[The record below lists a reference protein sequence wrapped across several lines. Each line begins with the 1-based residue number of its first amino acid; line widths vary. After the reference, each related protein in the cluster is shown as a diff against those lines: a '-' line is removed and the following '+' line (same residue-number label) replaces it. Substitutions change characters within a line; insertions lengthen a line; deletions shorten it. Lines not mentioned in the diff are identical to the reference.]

1 MDRYLGINMMS
12 GDTHNFRGRCASALT
27 HPVTIAS
34 LVVLLLND
42 ALFKSLWPDSWV
54 TGKLSDLA
62 WVVFA
67 SPLLA
72 FVLSLFLGR
81 WLFGRRAVIVTAYV
95 GLPALYAA
103 FNTFEP
109 VHDRILWGLS
119 LVSGGTAGSPL
130 DPTDSLVI
138 PVGLGIAGWVWC
150 RRPVGPDRLRVR
162 LALLAA
168 GVATFATVATDH
180 PGADFGLRNV
190 GIASDG
196 TVVAAARTHGRS
208 FHHRSNDGGLSWT
221 PDNRRADK
229 IAWGGSKVGTPLGM
243 YMIKG
248 SRIVVVTADNRR
260 EIVYTA
266 AYLQN
271 DANVWMQKN
280 TTTSL
285 GDREL
290 GTEPYSVVYDERS
303 GNVIVAMG
311 LQGVLVGTPDGQWS
325 RVAVGRHSP
334 TDFSPSSKA
343 LQLLSSTSVWVTTIC
358 ISLSMTLLSLV
369 LSRYRRE
376 TFPSKIAVTLA
387 TLAMF
392 TGLPTLLVLL
402 EMSGELVLLLTLT
415 ILSSPLLILAAIAF
429 GIYGARASKYSSTGN
444 DFALAMSIV
453 SVIASCALLMSF
465 GESYFEPR
473 SRLHLHLVLFPV
485 FAFLFAIA
493 ALTVAWRQLVHWQAV
508 LTTFAGMNILTV
520 LVLLMWIQLGFGLP
534 FAKVSALALVA
545 LAGLALVKHLRRIQ
559 EPV

>member
-1 MDRYLGINMMS
+1 MS
-12 GDTHNFRGRCASALT
+12 GDSGSFRGHCASALT
-27 HPVTIAS
+27 HPATVAAV
-34 LVVLLLND
+34 VVLLLND

-81 WLFGRRAVIVTAYV
+81 RPFVERAAFVTAYV

-103 FNTFEP
+103 FNTFDP

-119 LVSGGTAGSPL
+119 LVAGGTAGSPL
-130 DPTDSLVI
+130 DLTDSLVI
-138 PVGLGIAGWVWC
+138 PFGLGIAWWVWC

-168 GVATFATVATDH
+168 GVATFATVATNH
-180 PGADFGLRNV
+180 PGVDLGIRNV

-196 TVVAAARTHGRS
+196 TVVAAAKTHGRS
-208 FHHRSNDGGLSWT
+208 FHHRSADGGLSWT

-229 IAWGGSKVGTPLGM
+229 ITWGGSKAWTPKGI

-248 SRIVVVTADNRR
+248 SEIVVVTVDNRLK
-260 EIVYTA
+260 EVYSA
-266 AYLQN
+266 SYLQN
-271 DANVWMQKN
+271 DANLWMQQN

-285 GDREL
+285 GVREL
-290 GTEPYSVVYDERS
+290 GTEPYSVVFDERS

-311 LQGVLVGTPDGQWS
+311 LQGVLVGTPNERWS

-343 LQLLSSTSVWVTTIC
+343 LVLLSSTNVWVTTIC
-358 ISLSMTLLSLV
+358 LSVSMTILSLV
-369 LSRYRRE
+369 LSWYRRKR
-376 TFPSKIAVTLA
+376 FPSRITVTLA
-387 TLAMF
+387 TLATF
-392 TGLPTLLVLL
+392 TGLPFLLALL
-402 EMSGELVLLLTLT
+402 EMSGELIILLILA
-415 ILSSPLLILAAIAF
+415 ILSSPLLILGAIAL
-429 GIYGARASKYSSTGN
+429 GIYGTRAPKDSPTRN
-444 DFALAMSIV
+444 DFALAMSLV
-453 SVIASCALLMSF
+453 SVLASCPVLLSF
-465 GESYFEPR
+465 GEYDFDFWSPF
-473 SRLHLHLVLFPV
+473 LFPMV
-485 FAFLFAIA
+485 MFPILAFLFAIG

-520 LVLLMWIQLGFGLP
+520 FVLLMWIQLGFGLP
-534 FAKVSALALVA
+534 FAKVSALALVT
-545 LAGLALVKHLRRIQ
+545 LVGLVLIKHLRRIQ
-559 EPV
+559 EPG